1 MGRIKLGHYPRR
13 GLNEMSL
20 AVYELVDRAR
30 NDFRGASIRWWPP
43 GKRSSYDADFDPV
56 IRNVATKVGTVMEWG
71 RSIVD
76 WQDNDEVQRQMRRDI
91 KRELR
96 DAGGLSDDQLNELV
110 GSMIEVA
117 RRSATR

>member
-1 MGRIKLGHYPRR
+1 MGQLAARH

-30 NDFRGASIRWWPP
+30 GTASEEPAPAGGLREE
-43 GKRSSYDADFDPV
+43 RSSYDADFDPG
-56 IRNVATKVGTVMEWG
+56 IREVATKVGAVMEWG

-91 KRELR
+91 KRELPR
-96 DAGGLSDDQLNELV
+96 VAGLGENQLNELV
-110 GSMIEVA
+110 GGMIEIA
-117 RRSATR
+117 RRSAAR